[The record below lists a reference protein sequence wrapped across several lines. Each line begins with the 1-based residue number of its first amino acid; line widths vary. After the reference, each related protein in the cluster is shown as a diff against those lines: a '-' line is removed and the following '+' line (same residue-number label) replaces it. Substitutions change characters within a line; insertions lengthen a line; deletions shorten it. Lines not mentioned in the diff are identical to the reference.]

1 MEALTCSEARLT
13 RLDISGLT
21 KLWYLNCAGN
31 SLLVTLN
38 LQGAESLYELWA
50 GGTSLKVLDI
60 SGNSKLRKLVVSPN
74 KDLKESQ
81 RSPSRFLPSRLP
93 RLLGAASLYTSPSPA
108 GRTNLAVVS
117 SAFYSY
123 HFPPFLW
130 CSCSAMENS
139 SLWLISTSPKR
150 TKIPFVTA
158 LFHTCGSESGFSRS
172 HPASW

>member
-1 MEALTCSEARLT
+1 MDCWQTGISTLDVSELKHLTSLSCGGCEQLKELVVKGADALEALTCSEARLT

-74 KDLKESQ
+74 KDLKEIRVFWEDEAS
-81 RSPSRFLPSRLP
+81 RPINSP
-93 RLLGAASLYTSPSPA
+93 Y
-108 GRTNLAVVS
+108 
-117 SAFYSY
+117 
-123 HFPPFLW
+123 
-130 CSCSAMENS
+130 E
-139 SLWLISTSPKR
+139 
-150 TKIPFVTA
+150 IPEGVEIVY
-158 LFHTCGSESGFSRS
+158 L
-172 HPASW
+172 